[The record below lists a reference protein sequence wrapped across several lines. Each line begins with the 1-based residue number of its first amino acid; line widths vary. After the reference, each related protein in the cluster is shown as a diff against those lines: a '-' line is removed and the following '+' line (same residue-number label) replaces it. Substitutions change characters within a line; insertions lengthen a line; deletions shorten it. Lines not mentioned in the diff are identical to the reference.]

1 MLNQLPS
8 PLLAKLTERAAP
20 SFAFDDSNTTTLMC
34 SPLVTF
40 DAHTRQLLKAR
51 EALTRTHEEIIQLLL
66 ELEHQGRVL
75 LHRDGRNY
83 FFQGV

>member
-1 MLNQLPS
+1 MLNKLPAQ
-8 PLLAKLTERAAP
+8 LLAKLMEKAGP

-34 SPLVTF
+34 LPLVTF
-40 DAHTRQLLKAR
+40 DAYARQLLKAR
-51 EALTRTHEEIIQLLL
+51 DALTRTHAEIIQILL
-66 ELEHQGRVL
+66 ELEHQGRVI